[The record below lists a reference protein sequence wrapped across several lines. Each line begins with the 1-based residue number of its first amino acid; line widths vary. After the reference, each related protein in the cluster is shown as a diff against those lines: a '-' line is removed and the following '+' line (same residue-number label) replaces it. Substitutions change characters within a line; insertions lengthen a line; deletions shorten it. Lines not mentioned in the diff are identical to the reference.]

1 MRQIQYRGQ
10 NAKDTFD
17 PIQVSQQGL
26 NNQIRRDEQELS
38 NLKEQARDE
47 RQVRD
52 DYLQGLKNKFTQEA
66 SNREDL
72 RRLEL
77 QTREVRDA
85 AIQQN
90 QQDRL
95 RQQELDRAAQ
105 REEMKTFEQ
114 LSKFSSSLF
123 EQGIAFKKDYDQRQ
137 MTDEYNKALAEG
149 LPLTRQIA
157 QAANESELKLA
168 GETTEGIADVMA
180 SNGTNSYTVAQ
191 VRTGN
196 KWRDYGRLRAYSEM
210 AGRQYGPWLEEQLAK
225 MGRDGIDPATRAG
238 AIEGLQIEYLKQN
251 GLYGLS
257 ADFLGPMFQNM
268 RTANA
273 TSLTD
278 ARRQSAIEL
287 GNKSIEDA
295 GTELYVNP
303 TGENF
308 KNLFNS
314 VSRATGS
321 NNKPRGRKDGLDTAF
336 ETVEDITLY
345 PDDEVVL
352 NMLSSGITDNGQSF
366 AERFPTRVSKLM
378 TRRQELREEKL
389 RSEDAAQRADNRRKS
404 DDLKAALVERGD
416 YGQAEVDELRQIMI
430 KEGLP
435 TDGLGDLEEGTR
447 ERLDSKQWDEFL
459 TNRFQSGD
467 LSLEYLQRN
476 LQIPPETRNKF
487 VQLIVQDPTYQLASS
502 PKNSK
507 YTVQALQRGLEEK
520 GDQFFQEGSE
530 FSTSFP
536 RVLEAA
542 QRDVIQR
549 AIDYGQASND
559 PAAAYRKA
567 LDEVLLEIEKGAGQ
581 YGYNPDT
588 ESWTNF
594 MPSQSDDVRT
604 LGDIESSL
612 QKNGIEYLTDPNFT
626 LVPVNQLQELGEEA
640 QQGLRIMV
648 PKVYFNTAQILNEM
662 YPDQVFT
669 PRDVLNMQ
677 IKAATGIEPPLMPN
691 AVESLK
697 IIEDPVFRSILNRP
711 SIANQQTA
719 ILNTE
724 ITSMSSED
732 RNGRELISLAAR
744 LGEDPIDVATAFDI
758 AQVPGTSFEERVLLF
773 EDLVTKQGLS
783 IADIVGDNQELK
795 NQAVLRYG
803 FVDSSA
809 DPYRDPAYA
818 SPSVRQYFYTTG
830 DQTNGGVSE
839 HLDIKQADDPNTPE
853 NEFGTKFAYDEL
865 DEYIYFID
873 PAYGQVT
880 LSQLREKHGTTPGMD
895 FGAPRDYGPHL
906 GWDYPTKKGT
916 RLYLVNGAR
925 KISSTPVTG
934 NGMRTVIKL
943 PDGRYFAFLHGE

>member
-1 MRQIQYRGQ
+1 M
-10 NAKDTFD
+10 
-17 PIQVSQQGL
+17 
-26 NNQIRRDEQELS
+26 
-38 NLKEQARDE
+38 
-47 RQVRD
+47 RD

-77 QTREVRDA
+77 QTREVRDARA

-123 EQGIAFKKDYDQRQ
+123 EKGIAFKKDYDQRQ

-487 VQLIVQDPTYQLASS
+487 VQLILQDPTYQLASS

-507 YTVQALQRGLEEK
+507 YTMQALQRGLEEK

-542 QRDVIQR
+542 GRDVIQR

-559 PAAAYRKA
+559 PAAAYGKHWMKF
-567 LDEVLLEIEKGAGQ
+567 LLKLKMVLVSMAMTQQQSLGKILCQ
-581 YGYNPDT
+581 VNPMM
-588 ESWTNF
+588 F
-594 MPSQSDDVRT
+594 GP
-604 LGDIESSL
+604 
-612 QKNGIEYLTDPNFT
+612 
-626 LVPVNQLQELGEEA
+626 LV
-640 QQGLRIMV
+640 
-648 PKVYFNTAQILNEM
+648 IL
-662 YPDQVFT
+662 
-669 PRDVLNMQ
+669 
-677 IKAATGIEPPLMPN
+677 
-691 AVESLK
+691 S
-697 IIEDPVFRSILNRP
+697 PVFKR
-711 SIANQQTA
+711 T
-719 ILNTE
+719 
-724 ITSMSSED
+724 
-732 RNGRELISLAAR
+732 
-744 LGEDPIDVATAFDI
+744 V
-758 AQVPGTSFEERVLLF
+758 
-773 EDLVTKQGLS
+773 LS
-783 IADIVGDNQELK
+783 I
-795 NQAVLRYG
+795 
-803 FVDSSA
+803 
-809 DPYRDPAYA
+809 
-818 SPSVRQYFYTTG
+818 
-830 DQTNGGVSE
+830 
-839 HLDIKQADDPNTPE
+839 
-853 NEFGTKFAYDEL
+853 
-865 DEYIYFID
+865 
-873 PAYGQVT
+873 
-880 LSQLREKHGTTPGMD
+880 
-895 FGAPRDYGPHL
+895 
-906 GWDYPTKKGT
+906 
-916 RLYLVNGAR
+916 
-925 KISSTPVTG
+925 
-934 NGMRTVIKL
+934 
-943 PDGRYFAFLHGE
+943 